1 MQSLPVKTI
10 TIVTI
15 NSEYKKVN
23 LRKKT
28 ANGTCPL
35 FALSAIETNIRY
47 FIKSATSG
55 EIFFDR
61 TCDLVLDLQVKYS
74 GNSALASLISLAA
87 STISTATTDHIV
99 AARKANYY
107 IFRDIPRGK
116 YSPQFGL
123 DMDVAAE
130 DAYVKARIQ

>member
-1 MQSLPVKTI
+1 MQNLPVKTI

-23 LRKKT
+23 HRKKT

-35 FALSAIETNIRY
+35 FTIETNIRY

-55 EIFFDR
+55 EIIFDR